1 MDLTKESFPPTE
13 GNTKPN
19 KRACCLDQNL
29 RYGKYIFM
37 LFIHPVV
44 QFLDFILACYV
55 FYLGLQRLRSL
66 HLKQSV
72 AFQWKRHVVLGI
84 LALGTF
90 LAGMAGGIVMVYTYW
105 RSYFITGLHSKVA
118 IVLMPLILFG
128 IFSGLYMV
136 AYRPCGIHGSCGVVK
151 PRNIINGLSPLLRR
165 SRN

>member
-1 MDLTKESFPPTE
+1 
-13 GNTKPN
+13 
-19 KRACCLDQNL
+19 
-29 RYGKYIFM
+29 M

-44 QFLDFILACYV
+44 QFLAFILACYV

-128 IFSGLYMV
+128 IFSGLYMNFKK
-136 AYRPCGIHGSCGVVK
+136 RRRRRLPLIHAVNNAVLLFL
-151 PRNIINGLSPLLRR
+151 GLIQIVTGWKILSTYVLG
-165 SRN
+165 